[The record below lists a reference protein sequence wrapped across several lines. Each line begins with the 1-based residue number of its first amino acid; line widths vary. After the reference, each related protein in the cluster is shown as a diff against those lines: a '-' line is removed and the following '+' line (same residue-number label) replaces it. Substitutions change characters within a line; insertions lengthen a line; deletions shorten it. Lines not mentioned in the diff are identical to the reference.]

1 MAPAPQKSRD
11 VLRSLCVLAN
21 VENDAFR
28 RGETDVGAPRRLIL
42 TFQTVGAAARG
53 SAPRDYG
60 KVGGEWR
67 GGAEDTFF
75 VTFSKQNREYRKYV
89 ENRRAALGGQAHT
102 AKIEG
107 GGGKEE
113 GSAQFPLH

>member
-1 MAPAPQKSRD
+1 MTHAPLNSRD
-11 VLRSLCVLAN
+11 APRSLCVLAN

-28 RGETDVGAPRRLIL
+28 RGETDVGAPRRPIL
-42 TFQTVGAAARG
+42 TFQTVGAAGRG

-60 KVGGEWR
+60 KVRGEWR

-89 ENRRAALGGQAHT
+89 ENRRAKLGD
-102 AKIEG
+102 
-107 GGGKEE
+107 
-113 GSAQFPLH
+113 